1 MTHKGRKATY
11 HGAYVRVTELGGS
24 GHIVEQYNFLAGNW
38 IAITA
43 PLDSA
48 HDAYLFA
55 MDFAANLLLK
65 AINND
70 H

>member
-11 HGAYVRVTELGGS
+11 HGAYVRVVELDGGY
-24 GHIVEQYNFLAGNW
+24 IVEQYNFLAGNW

-70 H
+70 N